1 MNRAEIVQ
9 SMDGIDRFCR
19 LAVHPSI
26 GSGDQNRLL
35 MAAGQRAVKAVGYP
49 ADIAERPP
57 LYGA

>member
-1 MNRAEIVQ
+1 
-9 SMDGIDRFCR
+9 MDGIDRFCR